1 MEEQDFSSSLL
12 DLQARMSE
20 LDMDKKKLEEETGHD
35 LWLYTVEGM
44 ALRCFVPHSVSGA

>member
-1 MEEQDFSSSLL
+1 MLAAYQ
-12 DLQARMSE
+12 RG

-44 ALRCFVPHSVSGA
+44 ASRCVVPHNASEGP